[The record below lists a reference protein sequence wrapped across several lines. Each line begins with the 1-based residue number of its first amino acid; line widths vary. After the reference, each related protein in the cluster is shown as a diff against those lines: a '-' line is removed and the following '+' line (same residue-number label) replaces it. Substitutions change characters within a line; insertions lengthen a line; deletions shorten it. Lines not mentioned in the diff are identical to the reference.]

1 MTNDREGVPLSTC
14 RRKPIV
20 SSLCAPS
27 VALRPTALKGPP
39 ILSAML
45 LHKTPF
51 GVSIQSPSGL
61 LPIPLII
68 GIGRNYAE
76 HAREQ
81 GAELPTRPM
90 VFTKHATSLTLS
102 GAEIVVPKV
111 CQDRPQVD
119 FEAELGVV
127 IGTGPAGEPC
137 KDVPVDQALSFVLGY
152 CNANDVSA
160 RWWQKDGSGGQ
171 FTRGK
176 SFDTFCPIGP
186 DVVPAAAI
194 KDPQSLSVRCR
205 VNGKA
210 MQEGNTRDMIFS
222 VATLIAD
229 LSRGCTLAPGTL
241 IVTGTPS
248 GVGFA
253 RTPPVFLAHG
263 DVVEVEVEG
272 LGTLRNTVRFE

>member
-1 MTNDREGVPLSTC
+1 M
-14 RRKPIV
+14 
-20 SSLCAPS
+20 AP
-27 VALRPTALKGPP
+27 KG
-39 ILSAML
+39 IML
-45 LHKTPF
+45 LHKSPF
-51 GVSIQSPSGL
+51 GVSIQSPVDL
-61 LPIPLII
+61 LPIPLIL

-90 VFTKHATSLTLS
+90 VFTKHVTSLTLT
-102 GAEIVVPKV
+102 GHDIIVPKV

-127 IGTGPAGEPC
+127 IGTGPSGEPC
-137 KDVPVDQALSFVLGY
+137 KDVPIERALGFVLGY

-186 DVVPAAAI
+186 ELVPAASI
-194 KDPQSLSVRCR
+194 KDPQALAVRCR
-205 VNGKA
+205 VN
-210 MQEGNTRDMIFS
+210 DMIFS
-222 VATLIAD
+222 VASLISD

-272 LGTLRNTVRFE
+272 LGVLRNTVRFE